1 MSKRNRH
8 LIKKIKTQSGARN
21 LVLLGLASILIA
33 VMTTSVALAI
43 YHNSGDIY
51 LDRSRPGYLPDEQE
65 IEKDEDKKDN
75 VEEYDFSR
83 DGVVDEA
90 GLGEF
95 LKHLDEEVK
104 AIDEFEKPFSSEVL
118 TDDYLGIPVENKAE
132 DVIPEEATEETPVA
146 E

>member
-1 MSKRNRH
+1 MSKRNKH
-8 LIKKIKTQSGARN
+8 LIKKIKAQSGARN
-21 LVLLGLASILIA
+21 LVLLGLASTLIA

-65 IEKDEDKKDN
+65 IEKDEDKKDD

-95 LKHLDEEVK
+95 LKHLNEEVK

-118 TDDYLGIPVENKAE
+118 TDDYLGIPVEKKAE
-132 DVIPEEATEETPVA
+132 DATPEEATEETPVA

>member
-65 IEKDEDKKDN
+65 IEKDEDKKDD

-95 LKHLDEEVK
+95 LKHLNEEVK

-118 TDDYLGIPVENKAE
+118 TDDYLGIPVEKKTE
-132 DVIPEEATEETPVA
+132 DVTPEEVTEEAPVA

>member
-65 IEKDEDKKDN
+65 IEKDEDKKD
-75 VEEYDFSR
+75 
-83 DGVVDEA
+83 EA
-90 GLGEF
+90 
-95 LKHLDEEVK
+95 
-104 AIDEFEKPFSSEVL
+104 
-118 TDDYLGIPVENKAE
+118 
-132 DVIPEEATEETPVA
+132 
-146 E
+146 

>member
-65 IEKDEDKKDN
+65 IEKDEDKKDD

-95 LKHLDEEVK
+95 LKYLNEEVK

-118 TDDYLGIPVENKAE
+118 TDDYLGIPVEKKTE
-132 DVIPEEATEETPVA
+132 DVTPEEATEETPVA

>member
-1 MSKRNRH
+1 MSKRNKH

-21 LVLLGLASILIA
+21 LILLGLASTLIA

-65 IEKDEDKKDN
+65 IEKDEDKKDDA
-75 VEEYDFSR
+75 EEYDFSR

-95 LKHLDEEVK
+95 LKHLNEEVK
-104 AIDEFEKPFSSEVL
+104 AIDEFEKPFSNEVL
-118 TDDYLGIPVENKAE
+118 TDDYLGIPVEKKTE
-132 DVIPEEATEETPVA
+132 DVTPEEVTEEAPVA

>member
-65 IEKDEDKKDN
+65 IEKDEDKKDD

-95 LKHLDEEVK
+95 LKHLNEEVK

-118 TDDYLGIPVENKAE
+118 TDDYLGIPVEKKAE
-132 DVIPEEATEETPVA
+132 DAKPEEVTEEAPVA

>member
-21 LVLLGLASILIA
+21 LILLGLASILIA

-65 IEKDEDKKDN
+65 IEKDEDKKDD

-95 LKHLDEEVK
+95 LKHLNEEVK

-118 TDDYLGIPVENKAE
+118 TDDYLGIPVEKKTE
-132 DVIPEEATEETPVA
+132 DVTPEEVTEEAPVA

>member
-21 LVLLGLASILIA
+21 LILLGLASILIA

-65 IEKDEDKKDN
+65 IEKDEDKKDD

-95 LKHLDEEVK
+95 LKHLNEEVK

-118 TDDYLGIPVENKAE
+118 TDDYLGIPVEKKAE
-132 DVIPEEATEETPVA
+132 DVTPEEVTEEAPVA

>member
-8 LIKKIKTQSGARN
+8 LIKKTKTQSGARN
-21 LVLLGLASILIA
+21 LILLGLASILIA

-65 IEKDEDKKDN
+65 IEKDEDKKDD

-95 LKHLDEEVK
+95 LKHLNEEVK

-118 TDDYLGIPVENKAE
+118 TDDYLGIPVEKKAE
-132 DVIPEEATEETPVA
+132 DVTPEEATEETPVA